1 MPIYDDSFEKAQ
13 QKLAASLGRKAAP
26 AAQDNLAPDNLVD
39 RLKQALE
46 ESHNDSGYI
55 KATLPGG
62 QKFFQRNIGAV
73 GDAPKPT
80 TAPSMDA
87 NVARLQGLVSRAVKG
102 DTLAMGEL
110 NKDKAFQN
118 QLVQQA
124 TGGNAAAGTVMQVIP
139 ATARLS
145 QLLAVQTARDSAA
158 SDRQTNKDSAAMERL
173 NKMLSSREKVAAEA
187 NKTKADI
194 ADKAIK
200 QKQTEA
206 EAATARWDADRKSR
220 ESIAEVARNATAGNA
235 AAQRELNAT
244 LGAAKILDSK
254 RAKLVDERNKMM
266 AEFVKA
272 SKRDTSN
279 GTEADNK
286 TYKMNEAG
294 RQAAWERIK
303 DIDDNI
309 NALDKEMETHKA
321 ALARFV
327 PTASAPAETPAS
339 QPAPA
344 AQPARTPLDELN
356 DEEDAAYEQARK
368 LQDDFKRLE
377 NQRGPVSAEQKT
389 RMANEIEVLSKKVKA
404 IRERRKELEGTSQPA
419 PAPAAAPAPSPA
431 IQPAPTP
438 APTAI
443 PSNTAVAKAPEGTIT
458 RNPATG
464 ERFIKRNGQWQK
476 L

>member
-1 MPIYDDSFEKAQ
+1 MPTAIDD
-13 QKLAASLGRKAAP
+13 P
-26 AAQDNLAPDNLVD
+26 AE
-39 RLKQALE
+39 RLRMALE

-124 TGGNAAAGTVMQVIP
+124 TGGNAAAGTVMQIIP

-145 QLLAVQTARDSAA
+145 QLLAVQTAKDNTAY
-158 SDRQTNKDSAAMERL
+158 DRQANKDSAAMERL

-206 EAATARWDADRKSR
+206 DAATARWDADRKSR
-220 ESIAEVARNATAGNA
+220 ESIAEAARNATAGNA
-235 AAQRELNAT
+235 AAQRELSAT
-244 LGAAKILDSK
+244 IAAMNSLDAK
-254 RAKLVDERNKMM
+254 RRTLTSRRNSLMKDYVTAGTAGVNVDEAARQKIIAEIDGIPKDAEGKGGKDGIDTQLAAIDTEM
-266 AEFVKA
+266 AA
-272 SKRDTSN
+272 
-279 GTEADNK
+279 
-286 TYKMNEAG
+286 YKS
-294 RQAAWERIK
+294 
-303 DIDDNI
+303 
-309 NALDKEMETHKA
+309 

-327 PTASAPAETPAS
+327 PTATAPAATPTTAS

-344 AQPARTPLDELN
+344 T
-356 DEEDAAYEQARK
+356 
-368 LQDDFKRLE
+368 
-377 NQRGPVSAEQKT
+377 
-389 RMANEIEVLSKKVKA
+389 
-404 IRERRKELEGTSQPA
+404 QPA
-419 PAPAAAPAPSPA
+419 PK
-431 IQPAPTP
+431 PTP
-438 APTAI
+438 APTAM
-443 PSNTAVAKAPEGTIT
+443 PANTAVASVPPNARKAADGNYYIPDPNRPGK
-458 RNPATG
+458 
-464 ERFIKRNGQWQK
+464 FLQWVP
-476 L
+476 